1 MIIRHPRL
9 TAEERR
15 AKLWDAGR
23 LALYA
28 SHRAKLSVSGRAVS
42 DAKFLL
48 AVCPKNWRALLK
60 RAERIGSRVYR
71 PLRWVHEGPHTW
83 RIVTP
88 DGSVLES
95 VEEDLGVSPWA
106 ETNDSCLYRETMA
119 CMILKEALDGGA

>member
-1 MIIRHPRL
+1 MIIRYPPR
-9 TAEERR
+9 TAEELR

-42 DAKFLL
+42 DAHFLL
-48 AVCPKNWRALLK
+48 TVCPKNWRALLK

-71 PLRWVHEGPHTW
+71 PRRWAHDGPYRW

-95 VEEDLGVSPWA
+95 VDEDLGMSPWA
-106 ETNDSCLYRETMA
+106 ETNDSHLYRETMA
-119 CMILKEALDGGA
+119 CMILREALDGGT